1 MEQLTAKQQA
11 EINNM
16 STERLRMRLA
26 KLGLDEDVVA
36 GLDRAAFITTFADYL
51 LKPPP
56 PPEAVGGAVGG
67 MVEDELALR
76 RQELELRKLAE
87 ERAAKEFE
95 TRQRELQVAEE
106 RATKE
111 YETR

>member
-1 MEQLTAKQQA
+1 
-11 EINNM
+11 M

-26 KLGLDEDVVA
+26 KLGLDEEIVA
-36 GLDRAAFITTFADYL
+36 GLDRAALMTTFADYL

-56 PPEAVGGAVGG
+56 PPETVGGAVGG

-87 ERAAKEFE
+87 ERAA
-95 TRQRELQVAEE
+95 
-106 RATKE
+106 
-111 YETR
+111 